1 MYWQKCWR
9 PIGTNIGSL
18 QLLKRRARN
27 HFQLGNERATFSWEF
42 EISIYFLT
50 AVQIPI
56 KGNKVHRCESSFN
69 HHQWL
74 LHHPF
79 HERLTKPRP
88 SRKCICFPLRKGQ
101 RGASLPVL
109 LRSAGTI
116 HHPSP
121 ALPAAHSFSATPWV
135 VLTGPAHPNTVIISL
150 SITHILCSYT
160 GWPHLIP
167 TPTVF
172 HSDIISTPNS
182 NQSEPGLS
190 MNNLLPKTTEGDPRG
205 RMASQVTWMCL
216 CLAPSSCS
224 YFPHI

>member
-109 LRSAGTI
+109 CSG
-116 HHPSP
+116 
-121 ALPAAHSFSATPWV
+121 
-135 VLTGPAHPNTVIISL
+135 VLAL
-150 SITHILCSYT
+150 SI
-160 GWPHLIP
+160 IP
-167 TPTVF
+167 PQHCLLPIASVL
-172 HSDIISTPNS
+172 H
-182 NQSEPGLS
+182 PGLS
-190 MNNLLPKTTEGDPRG
+190 LQDQHIPIQSLFHS
-205 RMASQVTWMCL
+205 ASPTSFALTQDDL
-216 CLAPSSCS
+216 ISSQLQLFS
-224 YFPHI
+224 TVI